1 MGRTKQGAALS
12 GAGWDAGGGSMSNP
26 AGTGALPAT
35 QAPMQR
41 PPRSPT
47 FPATQEGPRAVQPLP
62 TRPPPPHPGGTAA
75 SPQPAARGLRKAG
88 THRGRTGTGT
98 TGGGL
103 PPPARGSP
111 ERSPPR
117 GRSPPGCGRRA
128 EDAAG
133 SGGAAPALP
142 QPGGGGAG
150 AGDGREGAERRGR
163 GSAGVAPEAGCPRRR
178 GREGGKEASRHFSTP
193 RRSARSQAVRRGW
206 AGRLGTAPGL
216 RYL

>member
-1 MGRTKQGAALS
+1 MEQGAALS
-12 GAGWDAGGGSMSNP
+12 RAGWDAGGGNNGNP
-26 AGTGALPAT
+26 TGTGALPAT
-35 QAPMQR
+35 QAPEQCPPALPKLPLGR
-41 PPRSPT
+41 AASGYNPSPPAPTSPPRRHRGLPAAGSERVTEGGDAPGPHRYGHGRRWAPSPG
-47 FPATQEGPRAVQPLP
+47 PGKPRA
-62 TRPPPPHPGGTAA
+62 
-75 SPQPAARGLRKAG
+75 K
-88 THRGRTGTGT
+88 
-98 TGGGL
+98 
-103 PPPARGSP
+103 
-111 ERSPPR
+111 PPR

-150 AGDGREGAERRGR
+150 AGAGREGAERRGR

-178 GREGGKEASRHFSTP
+178 GREGGKEASRHFSSP